1 MKQRNLDSE
10 LLREGFGSYHKA
22 LFAVMEFR
30 REAGRIIQE
39 AVQNRLPELAAA
51 LKMDTDELR
60 DGICLYTKPFNI
72 IEKFDGS
79 EAEIDVRIPR
89 AWNSK
94 WKLWFYLWIGDAD
107 EPFFAAQVSLKNPGA
122 AIDRLAA
129 ACKDLEYDETYALIS
144 ETVPADGSQDLA
156 AVCDRVL
163 NRWIALWRKVGGLR
177 QFISKRA

>member
-30 REAGRIIQE
+30 RETGRIIQD
-39 AVQNRLPELAAA
+39 AVEKKLPELATA
-51 LKMDTDELR
+51 LKMDEDELR
-60 DGICLYTKPFNI
+60 DGICAYTKPFNI

-79 EAEIDVRIPR
+79 EAQIDVRIPR

-94 WKLWFYLWIGDAD
+94 WKLWFYLCIGDSS
-107 EPFFAAQVSLKNPGA
+107 EPFFAAEVEFKNSGT
-122 AIDRLAA
+122 AIDKLAS
-129 ACKDLEYDETYALIS
+129 ACKELEYDETSARIS
-144 ETVPADGSQDLA
+144 ETVPSDGSRDLA